1 MMLCLMMWQINW
13 YVNFKNVNKYDIIW
27 VLLLK
32 VTENLLEVSHVDLV
46 AEMMKDLV
54 NKLKL
59 DMEPV
64 SKCVD
69 SPLPKQEVMFKLFKL
84 N

>member
-1 MMLCLMMWQINW
+1 M
-13 YVNFKNVNKYDIIW
+13 
-27 VLLLK
+27 
-32 VTENLLEVSHVDLV
+32 SHVDLV

-64 SKCVD
+64 STSVD
-69 SPLPKQEVMFKLFKL
+69 LPPKLEVLLFL
-84 N
+84 NIKAYHNVLILLT

>member
-1 MMLCLMMWQINW
+1 MQWF
-13 YVNFKNVNKYDIIW
+13 YF
-27 VLLLK
+27 K
-32 VTENLLEVSHVDLV
+32 VTEDLLEVSHVDLV

-64 SKCVD
+64 SD
-69 SPLPKQEVMFKLFKL
+69 SIDPSLLKQEVLFKYFS
-84 N
+84 

>member
-1 MMLCLMMWQINW
+1 M
-13 YVNFKNVNKYDIIW
+13 
-27 VLLLK
+27 
-32 VTENLLEVSHVDLV
+32 DLV

-64 SKCVD
+64 SNCVD
-69 SPLPKQEVMFKLFKL
+69 PSLLNQEVLFKYNFHYTQYDIL
-84 N
+84 NFRMFYERDKSIFINKNVYPNC

>member
-1 MMLCLMMWQINW
+1 M
-13 YVNFKNVNKYDIIW
+13 
-27 VLLLK
+27 
-32 VTENLLEVSHVDLV
+32 DLV

-64 SKCVD
+64 SNCVD
-69 SPLPKQEVMFKLFKL
+69 PSLLNQEVLFKY
-84 N
+84 NFHCMQYDISTFRMFYEQGKSIFTNTVHPNC

>member
-1 MMLCLMMWQINW
+1 M
-13 YVNFKNVNKYDIIW
+13 
-27 VLLLK
+27 
-32 VTENLLEVSHVDLV
+32 TEDLLEVSHVDLV

-64 SKCVD
+64 SHSID
-69 SPLPKQEVMFKLFKL
+69 QPLLKQEVYL
-84 N
+84 NIFHNKI